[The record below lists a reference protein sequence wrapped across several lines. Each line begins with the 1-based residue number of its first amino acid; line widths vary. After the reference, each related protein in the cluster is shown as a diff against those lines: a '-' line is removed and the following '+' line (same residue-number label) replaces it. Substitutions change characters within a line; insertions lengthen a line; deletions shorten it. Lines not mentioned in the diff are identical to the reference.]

1 MIAIVLVGVMVDRPA
16 ITLRTLMVAA
26 IIVLLL
32 TPRRSSIRA
41 SRCRCG
47 DVGAGRRLR
56 ARPVLDERR
65 RETPAGAHRALGRAR
80 DCRACGCIVAR
91 RVRDHAVRRYH
102 FHRLAPYGVVANLL
116 AMPIVSAWVMP
127 MGIAGVLAMPFGFDG
142 LFWHAMGAGIDWM
155 ITVAAFV
162 AGLPGAVGRMAAFGV
177 GPLLLGSA
185 GLVVLCLLRSPL
197 RLAGALLLAVASQW
211 AVRTPQPDVL
221 ISADAQTFAVRGAD
235 GRLAIVRSG
244 SDTFAA
250 RQWLAADADARS
262 PAAADVGAGIRCD
275 HAGCVGQLAD
285 GRVIA
290 LARSLEA
297 FEEDCRRAAVVVSPR
312 VAPRNCAALAIDRD
326 VLQQTGAVAL
336 RRSGD
341 GFEMTTARPPGYH
354 RPWAQARPSRSRTSP
369 STPTQTPV
377 DATPRAD
384 DLEPGD

>member
-1 MIAIVLVGVMVDRPA
+1 MRIALWGVRAIVGLVVVSLLAGFATTPF
-16 ITLRTLMVAA
+16 AA
-26 IIVLLL
+26 
-32 TPRRSSIRA
+32 
-41 SRCRCG
+41 
-47 DVGAGRRLR
+47 
-56 ARPVLDERR
+56 
-65 RETPAGAHRALGRAR
+65 
-80 DCRACGCIVAR
+80 
-91 RVRDHAVRRYH
+91 YH

-127 MGIAGVLAMPFGFDG
+127 MGIAGILAMPFGFDG

-155 ITVAAFV
+155 ITIAAFV

-185 GLVVLCLLRSPL
+185 GLVVLCLLKSPL
-197 RLAGALLLAVASQW
+197 RFGGVALLAVASLW

-235 GRLAIVRSG
+235 GRLAIVRTG

-262 PAAADVGAGIRCD
+262 PAAADLGAGIRCD
-275 HAGCVGQLAD
+275 HAGCIGQLAD

-297 FEEDCRRAAVVVSPR
+297 FEEDCRRAAVVASAR
-312 VAPRNCAALAIDRD
+312 VAPRNCAAMVIDRD
-326 VLQQTGAVAL
+326 TLQQTGAVAL
-336 RRSGD
+336 RRSGN
-341 GFEMTTARPPGYH
+341 GFEMTTARPPSYD

-369 STPTQTPV
+369 STPARTPA